1 MKRAIQSAQRARA
14 GLQRARGRAEVG
26 FVITPGEIGDK
37 VTALDRGIQTLA
49 SKVNTNKDPKL
60 DAAWRAEFQAFL
72 RRWAVERDSYAA
84 WSARLFATR
93 VMPRL
98 EQYEA
103 SYMWWAKDFEK
114 RTKTVIQ
121 APEMAKQETMAASVI
136 PTELYWVLG
145 GVLVLS
151 ILSKRLGL

>member
-26 FVITPGEIGDK
+26 FVITPGEIADK
-37 VTALDRGIQTLA
+37 ITALDKGVQTLA
-49 SKVNTNKDPKL
+49 SSVNASKAPQL

-114 RTKTVIQ
+114 RSKTQIK
-121 APEMAKQETMAASVI
+121 APEMAKQETMSASVI
-136 PTELYWVLG
+136 PTELYYVIG
-145 GVLVLS
+145 GVLCFA